1 MSKHANVK
9 YGYYHRYLPIITA
22 TALLCLSILLLP
34 TISRV
39 YAHAY
44 VIGSDPYP
52 SQALPTAPSKVVVH
66 LSEPVDIRYSF
77 VKVLGP
83 GGNEID
89 KKDDQVSS
97 DHMTLTVSLPPG
109 IKDGVYTVS
118 TRMLS
123 ETDGHVTENAFVFG
137 VGHVTVP
144 NGISSGGTSSQY
156 SQLYLPEAIARF
168 PTLVGQVIIVGGAF
182 ATLWLWKPV
191 AQIDWFSDRV
201 KGMLRKIDKRIAILM
216 LISSGILLA
225 SDFGMIYAEAKS
237 IDISILEAIGTKFGS
252 VWIFRVVTSAILLG
266 LSVVLVRNQRKN
278 RMKSQKPIIYGL
290 FGVGLIALFTTSL
303 IGHGAA
309 LNPAYI
315 PLTIDFIHNLAASLW
330 IGGIIYLAFVAVPGI
345 KQSQDDSYIRASL
358 LSLLI
363 PRFSTIPVVILGI
376 IVITGP
382 FLLYL
387 LEPDL
392 ALTLAS
398 LYGKAL
404 IAKLVLAGAMIGI
417 GAYNQSI
424 IHRDSLKIV
433 AVAPVIGD
441 NIETKGNS
449 PSRAGESNNH
459 LNFGRLVSKFG
470 KSTKA
475 EAFIG
480 IALLAA
486 VAVLVNTGL
495 PASEFQS
502 QLQQVQQQQQQQN
515 IPGLNL
521 ANGVTTPQQGFT
533 TTNFIENNQKVALS
547 INPYTPGNNNFQIS
561 YTDSNGNPIE
571 IKAVQLRYSQTEKGI
586 GPITV
591 DANRVSKGTFSVNA
605 AFGLSGPW
613 DLQIEATPAKAN
625 TIDIVTEYNLFV
637 KPKLS
642 NFSFNIKDYKMPVN
656 NAQPL
661 FAMYD
666 KSRNEIWAGDS
677 SIGSGRIF
685 ELNLNSHKY
694 TDHKIPG
701 ANIITL
707 MTLDPKS
714 NDIWFIDPLSKD
726 LGHFNPM
733 TSTTQLFKIPVQ
745 GVPSGIAIDPS
756 SNNIWLSIA
765 TANEVLRFDIQGKSF
780 ANPIELPSQNATPLG
795 IVIDQSGQIW
805 IAESGT
811 GKLGNIDPTKNYRV
825 TEYTPAGGANN
836 TLKSPTAL
844 LADPYTGDIYISE
857 HDGHTVSV
865 FNPIL
870 KTFNKFPSLNR
881 AGLPFGMTLDNNR
894 NLWVAEHIINKIAVI
909 DPRTGENRDVNIPQQ
924 SPFVQ
929 WITSDSQGNIWLAE
943 QRAGSLAEIT
953 ISAKPSLS
961 NLVGS
966 TAGSGTTTNNNNKVS
981 IPTLGFSYAEVVGP
995 SVAAGIIV
1003 SALFYTKVIIDL
1015 KRSEQMI
1022 RKNKVKLSHS

>member
-1 MSKHANVK
+1 LSKRSNSECS
-9 YGYYHRYLPIITA
+9 YLLTTTVVASI
-22 TALLCLSILLLP
+22 CLSFLLLP
-34 TISRV
+34 TIPQV
-39 YAHAY
+39 HAHAF
-44 VIGSDPYP
+44 VIGSDPFP
-52 SQALPTAPSKVVVH
+52 SQSLPTAPSKVVVH
-66 LSEPVDIRYSF
+66 LSEPVDIRYSS

-89 KKDDQVSS
+89 KKNDHISS
-97 DHMTLTVSLPPG
+97 DHMTLSVSLPPA

-144 NGISSGGTSSQY
+144 TGVSNAGSSSQS
-156 SQLYLPEAIARF
+156 SQLYLPDAIARF

-191 AQIDWFSDRV
+191 TRIDWLSDTLSVMR
-201 KGMLRKIDKRIAILM
+201 RKIDRRIAILM
-216 LISSGILLA
+216 LIGCGILLA

-252 VWIFRVVTSAILLG
+252 VWIFRVMTSGVLAG
-266 LSVVLVRNQRKN
+266 LSVALFRNQRKN
-278 RMKSQKPIIYGL
+278 RINIQKSIICGL
-290 FGVGLIALFTTSL
+290 LGVGLIALLTTSL

-309 LNPAYI
+309 LNPASI
-315 PLTIDFIHNLAASLW
+315 PILIDFVHNVAASMW
-330 IGGIIYLAFVAVPGI
+330 IGGIVYLAFVVVPII
-345 KQSQDDSYIRASL
+345 KHNSDDYIKASL

-376 IVITGP
+376 IVVTGP
-382 FLLYL
+382 LLLYL
-387 LEPDL
+387 VEPDL

-424 IHRDSLKIV
+424 IHRDSLKVV
-433 AVAPVIGD
+433 AVAPHVGGTIA
-441 NIETKGNS
+441 EQKGNMT
-449 PSRAGESNNH
+449 PSKKGGGSNYL
-459 LNFGRLVSKFG
+459 LNTDKLISKFG
-470 KSTKA
+470 KSTKT

-486 VAVLVNTGL
+486 VAALVNTGL
-495 PASEFQS
+495 PASEFQN
-502 QLQQVQQQQQQQN
+502 QIQQVQQQQQQSM
-515 IPGLNL
+515 PGLNL
-521 ANGVTTPQQGFT
+521 ANGFTAPQQGFT
-533 TTNFIENNQKVALS
+533 ATNYIENNQRVSLS
-547 INPYTPGNNNFQIS
+547 INPYIPGNNKFQIS
-561 YTDSNGNPIE
+561 YADSNGNPID
-571 IKAVQLRYSQTEKGI
+571 IKSVQLRYTQTEKGI

-591 DANRVSKGTFSVNA
+591 DANKVSRGTFAVNA
-605 AFGLSGPW
+605 AFGLAGPW
-613 DLQIEATPAKAN
+613 DLIIEATPAKAN

-637 KPKLS
+637 KPKIS
-642 NFSFNIKDYKMPVN
+642 DFSFNIKDYKIPEN

-661 FAMYD
+661 FAAYD
-666 KSRNEIWAGDS
+666 KSRNEIWTGDS

-685 ELNLNSHKY
+685 EFNLNSHKY
-694 TDHKIPG
+694 IDHKIPG
-701 ANIITL
+701 TNIITL
-707 MTLDPKS
+707 MALDPT
-714 NDIWFIDPLSKD
+714 NDDIWFIDPLNKN
-726 LGHFNPM
+726 LGHYNPT

-756 SNNIWLSIA
+756 STNIWLSLA
-765 TANEVLRFDIQGKSF
+765 TANEVLRFNIQGKNFS
-780 ANPIELPSQNATPLG
+780 NPIKLPSQNATPLG

-811 GKLGNIDPTKNYRV
+811 GKLGNIDPTKNYKV
-825 TEYTPAGGANN
+825 TEYAPAGGANN
-836 TLKSPTAL
+836 TLKSPTTL
-844 LADPYTGDIYISE
+844 LIDPNTDNIYISE

-870 KTFNKFPSLNR
+870 KTFNKFPPLNPK
-881 AGLPFGMTLDNNR
+881 GLPFGMALDNYR
-894 NLWVAEHIINKIAVI
+894 NLWVAEHVINKITVI
-909 DPRTGENRDVNIPQQ
+909 DPSTGENKDVNIPQQ

-943 QRAGSLAEIT
+943 QRANSLAEIT
-953 ISAKPSLS
+953 ITAKPSLS
-961 NLVGS
+961 SLTGGLTS
-966 TAGSGTTTNNNNKVS
+966 SSSTTNNNKIS
-981 IPTLGFSYAEVVGP
+981 LPTFSFSYAEVVGP

-1003 SALFYTKVIIDL
+1003 SALFYTRVIIDL
-1015 KRSEQMI
+1015 KRSETMI
-1022 RKNKVKLSHS
+1022 RKNKLKLSHS